1 MLRAGSKGFPMSE
14 RIGVLAALLSSALGG
29 VAAGATRFV
38 VADVDPLTLA
48 ALRFGGGFLVL
59 LPIVLVLRQPWPKG
73 RDWIGVALFGLLYF
87 CAYQVL
93 YNTAFISTTA
103 ARGSMVGS
111 TLAFLTMVVAALA
124 GVERLSRRKVIGV
137 LVATGGVA
145 VALASGL
152 ADAAQGAWRGDLM
165 MLAGIF
171 CWACHSVWSRPF
183 IQRSSPLTFVAAGM
197 GIGTAC
203 LLALALIRGGFATVA
218 LLGPAQWIAV
228 SYLAIFGGAVA
239 FYLWVFALQR
249 ASPTRVASTIAV
261 HPISASIV
269 AAVVPGEPIG
279 LNLAVGVVA
288 VLAGIWIA
296 AGEAAQPSKAG
307 AA

>member
-1 MLRAGSKGFPMSE
+1 MSE
-14 RIGVLAALLSSALGG
+14 RTGVLAALLSSALGG

-38 VADVDPLTLA
+38 IADTDPLTLA
-48 ALRFGGGFLVL
+48 ALRFGGGFQVL

-93 YNTAFISTTA
+93 YNAAFVFTTA
-103 ARGSMVGS
+103 ARGSMVGA
-111 TLAFLTMVVAALA
+111 TLAFITMVVAALA
-124 GVERLSRRKVIGV
+124 GVEPLSRRKTVGV

-145 VALASGL
+145 LALASGL
-152 ADAAQGAWRGDLM
+152 ADAPQGAWRGDLM

-183 IQRSSPLTFVAAGM
+183 IQRSSPLTFVTAGM

-203 LLALALIRGGFATVA
+203 LLALALARGGLAAVA
-218 LLGPAQWIAV
+218 QFGPAQWIAV
-228 SYLAIFGGAVA
+228 GYLAIFGGAVA

-249 ASPTRVASTIAV
+249 ASPTRVSSTIAV
-261 HPISASIV
+261 HPISASIAEAIV
-269 AAVVPGEPIG
+269 MGEPVG

-296 AGEAAQPSKAG
+296 ARAPRRVPQ
-307 AA
+307 

>member
-1 MLRAGSKGFPMSE
+1 MTE
-14 RIGVLAALLSSALGG
+14 RVGVLAALLSSALGG

-38 VADVDPLTLA
+38 VADVDPLTLG
-48 ALRFGGGFLVL
+48 ALRFCGGFLLL
-59 LPIVLVLRQPWPKG
+59 LPIVLVLRQPWPRG

-93 YNTAFISTTA
+93 YNAAFIATTA

-111 TLAFLTMVVAALA
+111 TLAFITMVVAALA
-124 GVERLSRRKVIGV
+124 GVEQLSRRKITGV

-145 VALASGL
+145 LALATGL
-152 ADAAQGAWRGDLM
+152 ADAPPGAWRGDLM

-183 IQRSSPLTFVAAGM
+183 IQRSSPLTFVTAGM
-197 GIGTAC
+197 GIGAAC
-203 LLALALIRGGFATVA
+203 LLALALIRGGLETTARF
-218 LLGPAQWIAV
+218 GPAQWIAV
-228 SYLAIFGGAVA
+228 SYLAIFGGAIA
-239 FYLWVFALQR
+239 FYLWIFALQR
-249 ASPTRVASTIAV
+249 ATPTRVASTIAV

-269 AAVVPGEPIG
+269 AAAVMAEPIG

-296 AGEAAQPSKAG
+296 AGEGPGNARDKFP
-307 AA
+307 

>member
-1 MLRAGSKGFPMSE
+1 MSE
-14 RIGVLAALLSSALGG
+14 RIGMLAALLSSALGG

-38 VADVDPLTLA
+38 VADVDPLTLG

-59 LPIVLVLRQPWPKG
+59 LPIVLVLRQPWPQG

-93 YNTAFISTTA
+93 YNAAFIFTTA
-103 ARGSMVGS
+103 ARGSMVGA
-111 TLAFLTMVVAALA
+111 TLAFITMVVAALA
-124 GVERLSRRKVIGV
+124 GVERLSARKLTGV

-152 ADAAQGAWRGDLM
+152 ADAPQTAWRGDLM

-197 GIGTAC
+197 GIGAAC
-203 LLALALIRGGFATVA
+203 LLALAFARGGFDTVA
-218 LLGPAQWIAV
+218 RFGPAQWIAV

-261 HPISASIV
+261 HPVTASIL
-269 AAVVPGEPIG
+269 AAIVMGEPIG
-279 LNLAVGVVA
+279 LSLAVGVAA

-296 AGEAAQPSKAG
+296 AGETNTRDKFP
-307 AA
+307 

>member
-1 MLRAGSKGFPMSE
+1 MDQH
-14 RIGVLAALLSSALGG
+14 IGVMAAILSSVLGG
-29 VAAGATRFV
+29 IAAAATRFV
-38 VADVDPLTLA
+38 VADVDPLTLG

-59 LPIVLVLRQPWPKG
+59 LPIVLVLRQPWPSG

-87 CAYQVL
+87 LAYQVL
-93 YNTAFISTTA
+93 YNAAFVFTTA

-111 TLAFLTMVVAALA
+111 TLAFITMVVAGLA
-124 GVERLSRRKVIGV
+124 GVEQLSRRKIIGV

-152 ADAAQGAWRGDLM
+152 VDAPQTAWRGDLM

-183 IQRSSPLTFVAAGM
+183 IQRSSPLTFVAGGM
-197 GIGTAC
+197 GIGATC
-203 LLALALIRGGFATVA
+203 LLAIALARGGFSAVTA
-218 LLGPAQWIAV
+218 FGGAQWIAV
-228 SYLAIFGGAVA
+228 SYLAVFGGAIA

-269 AAVVPGEPIG
+269 AAIVLGEPIG
-279 LNLAVGVVA
+279 LSLWVGVVA

-296 AGEAAQPSKAG
+296 AGETRA
-307 AA
+307 